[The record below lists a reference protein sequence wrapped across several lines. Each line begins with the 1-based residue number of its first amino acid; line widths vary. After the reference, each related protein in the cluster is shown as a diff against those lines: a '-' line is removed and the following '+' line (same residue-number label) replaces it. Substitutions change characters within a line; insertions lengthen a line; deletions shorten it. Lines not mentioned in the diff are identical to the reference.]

1 MKTRILTICLC
12 LLLLPALVSAGER
25 TLYIYNWTEYMPEEV
40 LAAFHDKTGI
50 QVVYATYD
58 SNESMY
64 AKIKLTRGKGYDV
77 AFPSTYFVDKMRK
90 EGLLSPIDH
99 NALSNFK
106 HLDPLLLDKP
116 YDPGNQHSIPYVWGS
131 TALAYNSDHVSADQ
145 MTSWKDLWRPE
156 FKNRLVMNDDL
167 REVLGVGLII
177 NGFSVNET
185 DPDRIRIAY
194 ESIRTLMPNIRVFSG
209 DSPKQ
214 PLLNLEAWAGM
225 IWNGEAYMAS
235 QEFPVIQYAYPEE
248 GAIFWVDSMVI
259 PKGAEN
265 KAEAHEF
272 IDFILAPETALMVCE
287 YIGYAPANRTA
298 VEMMPE
304 ELRTNPVVF
313 PPAEEVEKGEF
324 QNDVGDAILVYER
337 YWERLKTGM

>member
-1 MKTRILTICLC
+1 MKKWSLITCLC
-12 LLLLPALVSAGER
+12 LLLLPVLVSAGQR
-25 TLYIYNWTEYMPEEV
+25 NLYIYNWTEYMPDEV
-40 LAAFHDKTGI
+40 LAAFQEKTGI

-64 AKIKLTRGKGYDV
+64 AKIKITKGKGYDL

-99 NALSNFK
+99 DVLTNFR

-116 YDPGNQHSIPYVWGS
+116 YDPGNQYSIPYVWGS
-131 TALAYNSDHVSADQ
+131 TALAYNSDHVTAEQ

-185 DPDRIRIAY
+185 DPDRIRTAY

-225 IWNGEAYMAS
+225 IWNGEAYMAA

-265 KAEAHEF
+265 KTEAHEF
-272 IDFILAPETALMVCE
+272 IDFILAPENALIVCE

-304 ELRTNPVVF
+304 QLRTNPIVF
-313 PPAEEVEKGEF
+313 PPAAEVEKGEF
-324 QNDVGDAILVYER
+324 QSDVGDAILVYER
-337 YWERLKTGM
+337 FWERLKTGM

>member
-1 MKTRILTICLC
+1 MKKWTLILC
-12 LLLLPALVSAGER
+12 LLLFPALAAAGSK
-25 TLYIYNWTEYMPEEV
+25 TLYIYNWTEYMPDEV
-40 LAAFHDKTGI
+40 LSAFQEKTGI
-50 QVVYATYD
+50 RVVYSTYD

-64 AKIKLTRGKGYDV
+64 AKVKLTRGKGYDLV
-77 AFPSTYFVDKMRK
+77 FPSTYFVHKMRR

-99 NALSNFK
+99 DALSNFR
-106 HLDPLLLDKP
+106 HLDPVLLDKP
-116 YDPGNQHSIPYVWGS
+116 YDPGNRFSIPYVWGS
-131 TALAYNSDHVSADQ
+131 TALAYNSDQVAPEN

-156 FKNRLVMNDDL
+156 FKNRLVMNDDV

-185 DPDRIRIAY
+185 DPDHIRTAY
-194 ESIRTLMPNIRVFSG
+194 ESIRSLMPNIRVFSG

-225 IWNGEAYMAS
+225 VWNGEAYMAAR
-235 QEFPVIQYAYPEE
+235 EFPAIRYAYPEE

-259 PKGAEN
+259 PTGAEN
-265 KAEAHEF
+265 KEEAHAF
-272 IDFILAPETALMVCE
+272 IDFILEPENAVLVCE

-298 VEMMPE
+298 VNLMPDQ
-304 ELRTNPVVF
+304 LKNDPTIF
-313 PPAEEVEKGEF
+313 PALKDVKKGEF
-324 QNDVGDAILVYER
+324 QTDVGDAILVYER

>member
-1 MKTRILTICLC
+1 MKKWTLILC
-12 LLLLPALVSAGER
+12 LLLFPALAAAGSK
-25 TLYIYNWTEYMPEEV
+25 TLYIYNWTEYMPDEV
-40 LAAFHDKTGI
+40 LSAFQEKTGI
-50 QVVYATYD
+50 RVVYSTYD

-64 AKIKLTRGKGYDV
+64 AKVKLTRGKGYDLV
-77 AFPSTYFVDKMRK
+77 FPSTYFVHKMRR

-99 NALSNFK
+99 DALSNFR
-106 HLDPLLLDKP
+106 HLDPVLLDKP
-116 YDPGNQHSIPYVWGS
+116 YDPGNRFSIPYVWGS
-131 TALAYNSDHVSADQ
+131 TALAYNSDQVAPEN

-156 FKNRLVMNDDL
+156 FKNRLVMNDDV

-185 DPDRIRIAY
+185 DPDHIRTAY
-194 ESIRTLMPNIRVFSG
+194 ESIRSLMPNIRVFSG

-225 IWNGEAYMAS
+225 VWNGEAYMAAR
-235 QEFPVIQYAYPEE
+235 EFPAIRYAYPEE

-259 PKGAEN
+259 PTGAEN
-265 KAEAHEF
+265 KEEAHAF
-272 IDFILAPETALMVCE
+272 IDFILEPENAVLVCE

-298 VEMMPE
+298 VNLMPDQ
-304 ELRTNPVVF
+304 LKNDPTIF
-313 PPAEEVEKGEF
+313 PALKDVKKGGF
-324 QNDVGDAILVYER
+324 QTDVGDAILVYER